1 MIIYIYQYKHTYT
14 LLIYTY
20 ILYIYIYTVYQFHIQ
35 CTSVYIRFPRKK
47 MEQKKHK
54 HDHTSRAAECG
65 GSHLPL
71 GSSEAMARPRLTWC
85 HCPRS
90 HQRTLWTGAQLESW
104 SAVYHF
110 GSAFLSKTGGV
121 RMGDFCEICRI
132 LKIPRTWFGTAGW
145 PSLRNDAYGTKQ
157 KRGGLHTVMVKTHGF
172 SPLKQSKMG
181 VFLEDA
187 RCIWRP
193 KSFCTFHLSEVL
205 ETQGTKLGYHKTYGL
220 ADLGTWEVLLLLWL
234 LLMWY
239 INPT

>member
-1 MIIYIYQYKHTYT
+1 
-14 LLIYTY
+14 
-20 ILYIYIYTVYQFHIQ
+20 
-35 CTSVYIRFPRKK
+35 

-205 ETQGTKLGYHKTYGL
+205 ETQGTKLGYHKTCGL